1 MTLLGICFIGL
12 ISVSSPATPSDFG
25 DWEFRPKRINSDTG
39 DGWTRMGEGEGAFMQ
54 ATSTVTDRTY
64 YWRAFQDIELVNENS
79 LSLQLRVRYAGAPY
93 EWFRVLIGPEGSTR
107 IDDFNPIYTL
117 NAELP
122 TEKIL
127 TLPLNEHIQ
136 NRRFRI
142 MLAVRKPHRAR
153 SDEPPLLIREM
164 AVVRD
169 YGVCSGASPCDEEP
183 VSPAA
188 SAGPIA
194 PVVQPTVSPMVVE
207 TPLKVASFNVQV
219 FGLSKLRKPV
229 IRRALIDIIQ
239 RYDLL
244 LFQEIRDQSETA
256 IFSLLQELN
265 RKASGAYEVIL
276 SGRMGSTDMKE
287 QYAYFYRA
295 SRLEV
300 QQYGTYGDD
309 DRKKR
314 RDFERPP
321 FLAHFRSTESDL
333 DFSVAGIHVDPDE
346 VEDELDA
353 LVDVYED
360 VVARYGDE
368 DVLLM
373 GDFNA
378 DCQYLKEYELEELRL
393 WTDDRFHWNIG
404 NDADTTTGKNT
415 CAFDRFVSSQ
425 SLQRRVID
433 KSPRVFRFEPFV
445 TLPPGGV
452 RKVSDHY
459 PIELSLQ
466 L

>member
-1 MTLLGICFIGL
+1 MNLLGICFIGL

-25 DWEFRPKRINSDTG
+25 DWEFRPKRINNNTG
-39 DGWTRMGEGEGAFMQ
+39 DGWTQMGEGEGAFMQ
-54 ATSTVTDRTY
+54 AASTLTERTY
-64 YWRAFQDIELVNENS
+64 YWRVFQDIELVNERS
-79 LSLQLRVRYAGAPY
+79 VSLQLRVRYAGAPY

-107 IDDFNPIYTL
+107 IDEFNPIYTL
-117 NAELP
+117 TAESP

-142 MLAVRKPHRAR
+142 MLAVRKPHQAQ
-153 SDEPPLLIREM
+153 SDQTPLIIREV

-169 YGVCSGASPCDEEP
+169 YESSAAVSARADE
-183 VSPAA
+183 PAPPP
-188 SAGPIA
+188 AGPIA
-194 PVVQPTVSPMVVE
+194 PVVQPTVSPMASE
-207 TPLKVASFNVQV
+207 SPLKIASFNVQV
-219 FGLSKLRKPV
+219 FGLSKLRKPI

-256 IFSLLQELN
+256 ILSLLQELN
-265 RKASGAYEVIL
+265 RKASGAYEVIM

-300 QQYGTYGDD
+300 QQYSTYGDD

-321 FLAHFRSTESDL
+321 FMAHFRSTESDL
-333 DFSVAGIHVDPDE
+333 DFSVAGVHVDPDE
-346 VEDELDA
+346 VEHELDS

-360 VVARYGDE
+360 VVDRYGDE

-378 DCQYLKEYELEELRL
+378 DCQYLKEYELEDNRL
-393 WTDDRFHWNIG
+393 WTDDRLHWNID

-425 SLQRRVID
+425 QLQQRVVHN
-433 KSPRVFRFEPFV
+433 SPRVFRFEPFV

-459 PIELSLQ
+459 PIEISLR